1 MFKNLLKSSVTIALL
16 VLTVILFII
25 TIAMLN
31 NTEHNL
37 IKENKSLKS
46 RLEKAELAAAGAQAA
61 GSDSEIKGPYAKY
74 ALAFTDPQNL
84 LSIDPVGWLPE
95 DATKGGML
103 KSYLTSDPK
112 GLNFLTQNGA
122 DVSALQGYIGIGL
135 VGRHQEDTSKYRP
148 ELAFHMARTD
158 DFLTY
163 TFRLRDDI
171 FWHKPTLDETNP
183 QYKWLFEG
191 KTCREGHFINERCR
205 VTAHDIVYMMDMLL
219 NNQVAGAA
227 PMRSY
232 FANLKE
238 HKALDDFTFQ
248 ISFTKKTQTQDRMVR
263 GLYPMPEFLY
273 AYDEDGERYD
283 ESISGTKFEAHWYD
297 PNTIGA
303 GPYRFVSFDPS
314 VKIELERDP
323 RYPLGGNAYSKIL
336 FQIVTEDLQRVR
348 KMKNEELHYTGL
360 SPSQFR
366 TEVLEADDDSP
377 FKNGTFG
384 SGEFWSHTYFY
395 IGWNNQS
402 PLFSDKR
409 VRNAMSHAFNA
420 DLLLEDVMM
429 GLGKRCTGPMPA
441 FIPQYDKTL
450 TPIPFD
456 LNKAKQLLEEAGWVD
471 SDGNGIREKVIE
483 GVKTE
488 FEFSLTI
495 YGSSKEYKTI
505 GDIYKEDLAKVGV
518 KMNVQPQEWSNLL
531 KKVDSKEFDAVT
543 LAWVSGPDVDFRQI
557 WHSSEADK
565 PQSSNY
571 ISFRSEAGDKIIEEL
586 EEEFDVEKRHALAKQ
601 FHKLIY
607 DEQPYTF
614 FYTRQSKYFWNKEL
628 ENVKAQLTRPY
639 LNARA
644 WYIKGE

>member
-1 MFKNLLKSSVTIALL
+1 
-16 VLTVILFII
+16 
-25 TIAMLN
+25 
-31 NTEHNL
+31 
-37 IKENKSLKS
+37 
-46 RLEKAELAAAGAQAA
+46 
-61 GSDSEIKGPYAKY
+61 
-74 ALAFTDPQNL
+74 
-84 LSIDPVGWLPE
+84 
-95 DATKGGML
+95 
-103 KSYLTSDPK
+103 
-112 GLNFLTQNGA
+112 
-122 DVSALQGYIGIGL
+122 
-135 VGRHQEDTSKYRP
+135 
-148 ELAFHMARTD
+148 
-158 DFLTY
+158 
-163 TFRLRDDI
+163 
-171 FWHKPTLDETNP
+171 
-183 QYKWLFEG
+183 
-191 KTCREGHFINERCR
+191 
-205 VTAHDIVYMMDMLL
+205 
-219 NNQVAGAA
+219 
-227 PMRSY
+227 
-232 FANLKE
+232 
-238 HKALDDFTFQ
+238 
-248 ISFTKKTQTQDRMVR
+248 
-263 GLYPMPEFLY
+263 
-273 AYDEDGERYD
+273 
-283 ESISGTKFEAHWYD
+283 
-297 PNTIGA
+297 
-303 GPYRFVSFDPS
+303 
-314 VKIELERDP
+314 
-323 RYPLGGNAYSKIL
+323 
-336 FQIVTEDLQRVR
+336 
-348 KMKNEELHYTGL
+348 
-360 SPSQFR
+360 
-366 TEVLEADDDSP
+366 
-377 FKNGTFG
+377 
-384 SGEFWSHTYFY
+384 
-395 IGWNNQS
+395 
-402 PLFSDKR
+402 
-409 VRNAMSHAFNA
+409 
-420 DLLLEDVMM
+420 MM

-450 TPIPFD
+450 PPIPFD
-456 LNKAKQLLEEAGWVD
+456 LDKAKQLLEEAGWVD